1 VSNPG
6 AGIIAGRIRFIA
18 LGQDEIFREC
28 FIHVGIVSDWIR
40 LMAFPGSARSPQ
52 TSSAENITTGILLMV
67 GAIATFTII
76 DACAKFLIGSVPP
89 MMVVFARYGLSL
101 FYVVGLMWWTG
112 ALTLRSD
119 HRSLQILRGVLLF
132 ASTLLNFL
140 ALQYLRLD
148 QTSAIFFSN
157 PLWVCALSP
166 ILLGERIGPRRWA
179 AVIVGFL
186 GVLLIIRPGNDGFHW
201 AMLLSVTVAILT
213 ALYQIITRK
222 IGGRDPALVSLLLPS
237 MVGTALAMPLG
248 LFNWYVPAWGQ
259 VALMLLMGFAGGVGH
274 HLLIKAHTL
283 APAPTLAPFIYTQI
297 IWMIIVGYV
306 VFGDVPDFHTLFGAF
321 IVVSSGLYVYYRE
334 QAVKRKSARQ
344 TDRDQIQK

>member
-1 VSNPG
+1 
-6 AGIIAGRIRFIA
+6 
-18 LGQDEIFREC
+18 
-28 FIHVGIVSDWIR
+28 
-40 LMAFPGSARSPQ
+40 MAIPGSARSPQ
-52 TSSAENITTGILLMV
+52 TDGAENTTTGILLMV
-67 GAIATFTII
+67 GAIATFTVI

-101 FYVVGLMWWTG
+101 LYVVGLMWWTG
-112 ALTLRSD
+112 ALTAKSD

-132 ASTLLNFL
+132 ASTLMNFV

-166 ILLGERIGPRRWA
+166 FLLGEHIGPRRWA
-179 AVIVGFL
+179 AVFFGFL
-186 GVLLIIRPGNDGFHW
+186 GVLLIIRPGADGFHW
-201 AMLLSVTVAILT
+201 AMLLSVTVAVFT

-222 IGGRDPALVSLLLPS
+222 IAGRDPALVSLLLPS
-237 MVGTALAMPLG
+237 IVGTALAMPLG
-248 LFNWYVPAWGQ
+248 IINWHVPAWGL
-259 VALMLLMGFAGGVGH
+259 VGLMLLMGFAGGVGH
-274 HLLIKAHTL
+274 HLLIKAHTM

-306 VFGDVPDFHTLFGAF
+306 VFGDVPDIHTLIGAS

-334 QAVKRKSARQ
+334 QAAKRKALQQS
-344 TDRDQIQK
+344 

>member
-1 VSNPG
+1 
-6 AGIIAGRIRFIA
+6 
-18 LGQDEIFREC
+18 
-28 FIHVGIVSDWIR
+28 
-40 LMAFPGSARSPQ
+40 MAIPGSARSPHPHN
-52 TSSAENITTGILLMV
+52 AESTTTGILLMV

-76 DACAKFLIGSVPP
+76 DGCAKFLIGSVPP

-101 FYVVGLMWWTG
+101 LYVVGLMWWTG
-112 ALTLRSD
+112 ALTLKSD

-132 ASTLLNFL
+132 SSTLMNFL

-166 ILLGERIGPRRWA
+166 FLLGERIGPRRWA

-186 GVLLIIRPGNDGFHW
+186 GVLLIIRPGADGFHW
-201 AMLLSVTVAILT
+201 AMLLSVTVAVIT

-237 MVGTALAMPLG
+237 IVGTALAMPLG
-248 LFNWYVPAWGQ
+248 IVNWHVPAWGL
-259 VALMLLMGFAGGVGH
+259 VGLMLLMGFAGGVGH
-274 HLLIKAHTL
+274 HLLIRAHTL

-297 IWMIIVGYV
+297 IWMIIVGFV
-306 VFGDVPDFHTLFGAF
+306 VFGDVPDIHTLIGAA

-334 QAVKRKSARQ
+334 QAVKRK
-344 TDRDQIQK
+344 TTNNRDMDQVQQ

>member
-1 VSNPG
+1 
-6 AGIIAGRIRFIA
+6 
-18 LGQDEIFREC
+18 
-28 FIHVGIVSDWIR
+28 
-40 LMAFPGSARSPQ
+40 MAIPGSAQTPQ
-52 TSSAENITTGILLMV
+52 RTSAENTTTGILLMV

-76 DACAKFLIGSVPP
+76 DACAKYLVGAVPP

-101 FYVVGLMWWTG
+101 LYVVGLMWWTG
-112 ALTLRSD
+112 SLTFKSR
-119 HRSLQILRGVLLF
+119 HPWLQILRGLLLF
-132 ASTLLNFL
+132 AATLMNFM

-166 ILLGERIGPRRWA
+166 FLLGERIGPRRWV

-186 GVLLIIRPGNDGFHW
+186 GVLLIIRPGADHFHW
-201 AMLLSVTVAILT
+201 AMMLSVTVAI
-213 ALYQIITRK
+213 AASLYQIITRK

-248 LFNWYVPAWGQ
+248 VANWYVPAWGL
-259 VALMLLMGFAGGVGH
+259 VGLMLLMGFAGGLGH

-283 APAPTLAPFIYTQI
+283 APAPTLAPFVYTQI
-297 IWMIIVGYV
+297 IWMIIVGFV
-306 VFGDVPDFHTLFGAF
+306 VFGDVPDIYTLIGAS

-334 QAVKRKSARQ
+334 QAAKRK
-344 TDRDQIQK
+344 DRAAAERGTGNE

>member
-1 VSNPG
+1 
-6 AGIIAGRIRFIA
+6 
-18 LGQDEIFREC
+18 
-28 FIHVGIVSDWIR
+28 
-40 LMAFPGSARSPQ
+40 MAIPGSAQTPQ
-52 TSSAENITTGILLMV
+52 TTSAENTTSGILLMV

-76 DACAKFLIGSVPP
+76 DACAKYLVGSVPP

-101 FYVVGLMWWTG
+101 LYVVGLMWWTG
-112 ALTLRSD
+112 SLTVRSR
-119 HRSLQILRGVLLF
+119 HPWLQVLRGFLLF
-132 ASTLLNFL
+132 ASTLMNFM

-166 ILLGERIGPRRWA
+166 FLLGERIGPRRWV

-186 GVLLIIRPGNDGFHW
+186 GVLLIIRPGADHFHW
-201 AMLLSVTVAILT
+201 AMMLSVTVAI
-213 ALYQIITRK
+213 AASLYQIITRK

-248 LFNWYVPAWGQ
+248 VADWYVPAWGL
-259 VALMLLMGFAGGVGH
+259 VGLMLLMGVAGGLGH

-283 APAPTLAPFIYTQI
+283 APAPTLAPFVYTQI
-297 IWMIIVGYV
+297 IWMIIVGFI
-306 VFGDVPDFHTLFGAF
+306 VFGDVPDIYTLVGAS

-334 QAVKRKSARQ
+334 QAAKRKHRAAAVRG
-344 TDRDQIQK
+344 TGNE

>member
-1 VSNPG
+1 
-6 AGIIAGRIRFIA
+6 
-18 LGQDEIFREC
+18 
-28 FIHVGIVSDWIR
+28 
-40 LMAFPGSARSPQ
+40 MAIPGSARSPQ
-52 TSSAENITTGILLMV
+52 TDRAENTTTGILLMV
-67 GAIATFTII
+67 GAIATFTVI

-101 FYVVGLMWWTG
+101 LYVVGLMWWTG
-112 ALTLRSD
+112 ALTAKSD

-132 ASTLLNFL
+132 ASTLMNFV

-166 ILLGERIGPRRWA
+166 FLLGERIGPRRWA
-179 AVIVGFL
+179 AVFLGFL
-186 GVLLIIRPGNDGFHW
+186 GVLLIIRPGADGFHW
-201 AMLLSVTVAILT
+201 AMLLSVTVAVFT

-222 IGGRDPALVSLLLPS
+222 IAGRDPALVSLLLPS
-237 MVGTALAMPLG
+237 IVGTTLAMPLG
-248 LFNWYVPAWGQ
+248 IINWHVPAWGL
-259 VALMLLMGFAGGVGH
+259 VGLMLLMGFAGGVGH
-274 HLLIKAHTL
+274 HLLIKAHTM

-306 VFGDVPDFHTLFGAF
+306 VFGDVPDIHTLIGAS

-334 QAVKRKSARQ
+334 QAAKRKALQQS
-344 TDRDQIQK
+344 

>member
-1 VSNPG
+1 
-6 AGIIAGRIRFIA
+6 
-18 LGQDEIFREC
+18 
-28 FIHVGIVSDWIR
+28 
-40 LMAFPGSARSPQ
+40 MAIPGSARSPH
-52 TSSAENITTGILLMV
+52 TDSAENTTTGILLMV
-67 GAIATFTII
+67 GAIATFTVI

-101 FYVVGLMWWTG
+101 LYVVGLMWWTG
-112 ALTLRSD
+112 ALTLKSD
-119 HRSLQILRGVLLF
+119 RLSLQILRGVLLF
-132 ASTLLNFL
+132 ASTLMNFV

-166 ILLGERIGPRRWA
+166 FLLGERIGPRRWA

-186 GVLLIIRPGNDGFHW
+186 GVMLIIRPGADGFHW

-213 ALYQIITRK
+213 ALYQIITRR

-237 MVGTALAMPLG
+237 IVGTALAMPLG
-248 LFNWYVPAWGQ
+248 IINWHVPAWGL
-259 VALMLLMGFAGGVGH
+259 VGLMLLMGFAGGVGH
-274 HLLIKAHTL
+274 HLLIKAHTM

-306 VFGDVPDFHTLFGAF
+306 VFGDVPDIHTLIGAS
-321 IVVSSGLYVYYRE
+321 IVVCSGLYVYYRE
-334 QAVKRKSARQ
+334 QAAKRKALKQS
-344 TDRDQIQK
+344 

>member
-1 VSNPG
+1 
-6 AGIIAGRIRFIA
+6 
-18 LGQDEIFREC
+18 
-28 FIHVGIVSDWIR
+28 
-40 LMAFPGSARSPQ
+40 MAIPGSAQTPQ
-52 TSSAENITTGILLMV
+52 TTSAENTTTGILLMV

-76 DACAKFLIGSVPP
+76 DACAKYLVGAVPP

-101 FYVVGLMWWTG
+101 LYVVGLMWWTG
-112 ALTLRSD
+112 SLTVRSR
-119 HRSLQILRGVLLF
+119 HPWLQVLRGFLLF
-132 ASTLLNFL
+132 ASTLMNFM

-166 ILLGERIGPRRWA
+166 FLLGERIGPRRWV

-186 GVLLIIRPGNDGFHW
+186 GVLLIIRPGADHFHW
-201 AMLLSVTVAILT
+201 AMMLSVTVAI
-213 ALYQIITRK
+213 AASLYQIITRK

-248 LFNWYVPAWGQ
+248 VADWYVPAWGL
-259 VALMLLMGFAGGVGH
+259 VGLMLLMGVAGGLGH

-283 APAPTLAPFIYTQI
+283 APAPTLAPFVYTQI
-297 IWMIIVGYV
+297 IWMIIVGFI
-306 VFGDVPDFHTLFGAF
+306 VFGDVPDIYTLVGAS

-334 QAVKRKSARQ
+334 QAAKRKHRAAAVRG
-344 TDRDQIQK
+344 TGNE

>member
-1 VSNPG
+1 
-6 AGIIAGRIRFIA
+6 
-18 LGQDEIFREC
+18 
-28 FIHVGIVSDWIR
+28 
-40 LMAFPGSARSPQ
+40 MAIPGSAQTPQ
-52 TSSAENITTGILLMV
+52 TTSAENTTTGILLMV

-76 DACAKFLIGSVPP
+76 DACAKYLVGSVPP

-101 FYVVGLMWWTG
+101 LYVVGLMWWTG
-112 ALTLRSD
+112 SLTVRSR
-119 HRSLQILRGVLLF
+119 HPWLQVLRGFLLF
-132 ASTLLNFL
+132 ASTLMNFM

-166 ILLGERIGPRRWA
+166 FLLGERIGPRRWV

-186 GVLLIIRPGNDGFHW
+186 GVLLIIRPGADHFHW
-201 AMLLSVTVAILT
+201 AMMLSVTVAI
-213 ALYQIITRK
+213 AASLYQIITRK

-248 LFNWYVPAWGQ
+248 VADWYVPAWGL
-259 VALMLLMGFAGGVGH
+259 VGLMLLMGVAGGLGH

-283 APAPTLAPFIYTQI
+283 APAPTLAPFVYTQI
-297 IWMIIVGYV
+297 IWMIIVGFI
-306 VFGDVPDFHTLFGAF
+306 VFGDVPDIYTLVGAS

-334 QAVKRKSARQ
+334 QAAKRKHRAAAVRG
-344 TDRDQIQK
+344 TGNE

>member
-1 VSNPG
+1 
-6 AGIIAGRIRFIA
+6 
-18 LGQDEIFREC
+18 
-28 FIHVGIVSDWIR
+28 
-40 LMAFPGSARSPQ
+40 MAIPGSAQTPQ
-52 TSSAENITTGILLMV
+52 TTSAENTTSGILLMV

-76 DACAKFLIGSVPP
+76 DACAKYLVGSVPP

-101 FYVVGLMWWTG
+101 LYVVGLMWWTG
-112 ALTLRSD
+112 SLTVRSR
-119 HRSLQILRGVLLF
+119 HPWLQVLRGFLLF
-132 ASTLLNFL
+132 ASTLMNFM

-166 ILLGERIGPRRWA
+166 FLLGERIGPRRWV

-186 GVLLIIRPGNDGFHW
+186 GVLLIIRPGADHFHW
-201 AMLLSVTVAILT
+201 AMMLSVTVAI
-213 ALYQIITRK
+213 AASLYQVITRK

-248 LFNWYVPAWGQ
+248 VADWYVPAWGL
-259 VALMLLMGFAGGVGH
+259 VGLMLLMGVAGGLGH

-283 APAPTLAPFIYTQI
+283 APAPTLAPFVYTQI
-297 IWMIIVGYV
+297 IWMIIVGFI
-306 VFGDVPDFHTLFGAF
+306 VFGDVPDIYTLVGAS

-334 QAVKRKSARQ
+334 QAAKRKHRAAAVRG
-344 TDRDQIQK
+344 TGNE

>member
-1 VSNPG
+1 
-6 AGIIAGRIRFIA
+6 
-18 LGQDEIFREC
+18 
-28 FIHVGIVSDWIR
+28 
-40 LMAFPGSARSPQ
+40 MAIPGSARSPQ
-52 TSSAENITTGILLMV
+52 ASSAENTTTGILLMV

-89 MMVVFARYGLSL
+89 MMVVLARYGLSL
-101 FYVVGLMWWTG
+101 LYVVGLMWWTG

-119 HRSLQILRGVLLF
+119 YRSLQILRGILLF
-132 ASTLLNFL
+132 ASTLMNFL

-166 ILLGERIGPRRWA
+166 FLLGERIGPRRWF

-186 GVLLIIRPGNDGFHW
+186 GVLLIIRPGADGFHW
-201 AMLLSVTVAILT
+201 AMLLSVTVAVLT

-237 MVGTALAMPLG
+237 IVGTVLALPMG
-248 LFNWYVPAWGQ
+248 IFNWHVPAWGL

-274 HLLIKAHTL
+274 HLLIKAHTM
-283 APAPTLAPFIYTQI
+283 APAPALAPFIYTQI
-297 IWMIIVGYV
+297 IWMIIIGYV
-306 VFGDVPDFHTLFGAF
+306 VFGDVPDLYTLLGAG

-334 QAVKRKSARQ
+334 QAVKRKAAKQAHR
-344 TDRDQIQK
+344 DRIGK